1 MHGASLSRWT
11 VSWFAAAIVL
21 LVAAEA
27 LFALGFA
34 DPVTAPQG
42 AETLAVVHL
51 VTAGWLGLLMIG
63 AALQFVP
70 VIAVRPLRAV
80 ALSLPSLGLALA
92 GDLALVAG
100 FVALGRGSAAAPHL
114 LACGAVMLTLGYGG
128 AAVMLALTLLS
139 ARPLAAVPRLVALGL
154 LALVATLVLGVGLAN
169 GLAGVLSGDWT
180 AFVPDLLPFHIA
192 FGLGGWLTLTALAV
206 SYRLLPMF
214 LLAPEPSRGPKHLFL
229 LALAVLALLVVAL
242 VARAVGSDVERV
254 VVVLTVAALASIA
267 VHGRDLVTIV
277 RSRRRREME
286 ASGRA
291 SLAAFAALW
300 VALALVVGAAL
311 FGRAGVVLPAAVHLV
326 GLGWLSGLG
335 LAQLGKI
342 LPFLTWLEYYGPVM
356 GRRAVPRAQD
366 LLPSRRIEP
375 WFVVFHV
382 GVWIGAIALLAGV
395 SALYH
400 FGALAQCVAV
410 AALLVEFARTRR
422 LTDLAAEHLRDEVS
436 RPHFLSTTDP
446 GSKR

>member
-11 VSWFAAAIVL
+11 MSWFSAAIVL
-21 LVAAEA
+21 LVAAEV

-80 ALSLPSLGLALA
+80 ALSLPSLVFALF

-100 FVALGRGSAAAPHL
+100 FVALGRGWAVAPHL
-114 LACGAVMLTLGYGG
+114 LVCGAVMVTLGYGG
-128 AAVMLALTLLS
+128 AVVMLALTLLS
-139 ARPLAAVPRLVALGL
+139 ARPLAAVPRLVASGL
-154 LALVATLVLGVGLAN
+154 FALVATLVLGVGSAN
-169 GLAGVLSGDWT
+169 GLVGVLPGDW
-180 AFVPDLLPFHIA
+180 AAILPGLLPFHIA

-214 LLAPEPSRGPKHLFL
+214 LIAPEPSRGPKHLFF
-229 LALAVLALLVVAL
+229 LALAALVLVVVAL
-242 VARAVGSDVERV
+242 AECAVDLEPQLV
-254 VVVLTVAALASIA
+254 VVALAAAALASIA
-267 VHGRDLVTIV
+267 VHGRDLATIL
-277 RSRRRREME
+277 RRRRRREME

-291 SLAAFAALW
+291 SLAAFTALW

-311 FGRAGVVLPAAVHLV
+311 FGRAGVVLPAVVHLV

-395 SALYH
+395 SALYR

-410 AALLVEFARTRR
+410 TALVVELARTRR
-422 LTDLAAEHLRDEVS
+422 LADVAAEHLRDEVP
-436 RPHFLSTTDP
+436 RPRFLSTTDL
-446 GSKR
+446 GSTR